1 MEKNMKKIRQEMREK
16 DAEIVK
22 LKENRDQLT
31 ATIDELREGNRQHD
45 LATNNL
51 QKQISGTHSSFNH
64 LSFLSSYLP
73 TYPRLHSSSSPIR
86 ESILTRQDDQ
96 IRK

>member
-64 LSFLSSYLP
+64 LSFLSHPFFVSPNL
-73 TYPRLHSSSSPIR
+73 SSSA
-86 ESILTRQDDQ
+86 LL
-96 IRK
+96 